1 MIFTSFLVA
10 VGTQTTTFQATSPV
24 GINSCIRSPSIHRRR
39 LPLLH
44 AIACCRYRSFS
55 VLDDGAKTAVKT
67 ILEKSSKT
75 EKPVQLYDMCMDTAT
90 VNVLGAS
97 PLLPLLQGLRS
108 SYGSLPAVEDS
119 VSFLH
124 MRGVS
129 SFFSVY
135 VDADPVEP
143 SRYSLTMQQGGM
155 TLPSKDY
162 YVNSAAAYST
172 ARAEFKVFVKNVFYA
187 MTQEASLVTEL
198 SSLFT
203 ADAVEQA
210 AADVFDVEMQ
220 IANVSNFNAELRNSE
235 AMYNPTNLAAMTSPG
250 AFSFIQWGRGIG
262 SSPALTDVITTTRTY
277 FPAISSI
284 ISRLATREPLKL
296 KRYLTWRAVQPALP
310 YLSATYV
317 DLSFK
322 FFGQLLSGTAA
333 TSSNTAFV
341 YLKNDYRRYP
351 VSRSP
356 RNLLRQHRQQPSRF

>member
-1 MIFTSFLVA
+1 
-10 VGTQTTTFQATSPV
+10 
-24 GINSCIRSPSIHRRR
+24 
-39 LPLLH
+39 
-44 AIACCRYRSFS
+44 

-75 EKPVQLYDMCMDTAT
+75 EKPVQLYDICMDTAT
-90 VNVLGAS
+90 VNFLGAS
-97 PLLPLLQGLRS
+97 PLLPLLQSLGS
-108 SYGSLPAVEDS
+108 SYGSLPAVEGS

-162 YVNSAAAYST
+162 YVNNAAAYKT
-172 ARAEFKVFVKNVFYA
+172 ARVEFKAFVKNVFYA
-187 MTQEASLVTEL
+187 MTQEASLATEL

-203 ADAVEQA
+203 AATAEQA

-235 AMYNPTNLAAMTSPG
+235 AMYNPTTLAAMTSPG
-250 AFSFIQWGRGIG
+250 AFSFVQWGRGIG

-310 YLSATYV
+310 FLSATYV
-317 DLSFK
+317 DLNFQ
-322 FFGQLLSGTAA
+322 FFGKLLSGTSQPLTTTPLLCIEKRFSQVPSLPLPALPFA
-333 TSSNTAFV
+333 SPPSTAFSV
-341 YLKNDYRRYP
+341 LTWAGYTCRSSFRRSSARP
-351 VSRSP
+351 WRI
-356 RNLLRQHRQQPSRF
+356 